1 MVQSPNQKINAK
13 ISNKTLL
20 NWLAILAVIIAVWL
34 IGYFTGID
42 EGVQR
47 TANVK
52 PDAEIITSAPE
63 KNTKPPLPQ
72 LPQISQKS
80 TNNQLPE
87 LPRLP

>member
-1 MVQSPNQKINAK
+1 MGKIIINAR
-13 ISNKTLL
+13 LRD
-20 NWLAILAVIIAVWL
+20 WR
-34 IGYFTGID
+34 Y
-42 EGVQR
+42 EGAKR

-87 LPRLP
+87 LPKLP